1 MAINPESLLIF
12 GGGKTEE
19 QSGKGKKKKNAEKEG
34 VLSRG
39 EGIKQLPKF
48 SPDKGT
54 EPVFVEPQRQTQ
66 SATAQQAK
74 PARQQEKP
82 QQAPQPRPMR
92 TSLFGDS
99 SLRPSEERGRVSESS
114 IYSDEE
120 IALNREP
127 EAFHEPPSSLV
138 KEQNAAQAKRA
149 AIKMQQQ
156 SREAAKGKT
165 CAWHPWREAYATCGY
180 CNRYFCFQ
188 DIVEFNRN
196 YYCLD
201 DIDNVSSKFA
211 ETAASKGNNLGLV
224 SGVFLMISFLVFF
237 FYANAQIIYIL
248 QYMHNVGIS
257 FFLAH
262 VDYTYVLALL
272 EGAFAALALVSAL
285 LLFVRSP
292 KGFYIGVFACLGAVA
307 LFSYQYTGTATVY
320 LGIVDILMFGAFAM
334 LLYSRTSYIP
344 EEVKN
349 PISSLGRNTVNWP
362 NVGQF

>member
-1 MAINPESLLIF
+1 LIF
-12 GGGKTEE
+12 GGGKTEG
-19 QSGKGKKKKNAEKEG
+19 QSEKGKKKRTAEKEDA
-34 VLSRG
+34 
-39 EGIKQLPKF
+39 LPKEE
-48 SPDKGT
+48 SPKRLTKFFPEKGT
-54 EPVFVEPQRQTQ
+54 EPAIAEQQRQQ
-66 SATAQQAK
+66 PVSAQAK

-82 QQAPQPRPMR
+82 QQASQLRPMR
-92 TSLFGDS
+92 TSLFGDT
-99 SLRPSEERGRVSESS
+99 SLKLSNERGRSAAPSESS

-120 IALNREP
+120 LALNREP

-138 KEQNAAQAKRA
+138 REQNAAQLKSA
-149 AIKMQQQ
+149 AIKAQQQ
-156 SREAAKGKT
+156 SRDAAKGKT

-201 DIDNVSSKFA
+201 DIDNVSSRFA

-237 FYANAQIIYIL
+237 FYANAQILYIV

-262 VDYTYVLALL
+262 VDYTYVLALM
-272 EGAFAALALVSAL
+272 EGAFASLALVSAL

-307 LFSYQYTGTATVY
+307 LFSYQYTSTATAY
-320 LGIVDILMFGAFAM
+320 LGIVDVLMFGAFAM

-349 PISSLGRNTVNWP
+349 PLASLGRNTVNWP

>member
-19 QSGKGKKKKNAEKEG
+19 QSGKGKKKKNAEREEALPRDEG
-34 VLSRG
+34 TKR
-39 EGIKQLPKF
+39 LPKF

-54 EPVFVEPQRQTQ
+54 EPVFVEPQKQAQ
-66 SATAQQAK
+66 SVTTQQAK
-74 PARQQEKP
+74 PVRQQT
-82 QQAPQPRPMR
+82 PQPKPMR
-92 TSLFGDS
+92 ASLFGDS
-99 SLRPSEERGRVSESS
+99 PLRLSDERGRVSESS
-114 IYSDEE
+114 IYSDAET
-120 IALNREP
+120 ALNREP
-127 EAFHEPPSSLV
+127 EAFHEPPSFLV
-138 KEQNAAQAKRA
+138 KEQNAAQAKSA

-211 ETAASKGNNLGLV
+211 ETAASKGNNLGLA

-237 FYANAQIIYIL
+237 YYANAQIIYIL

-262 VDYTYVLALL
+262 IDYTYVLALL

-307 LFSYQYTGTATVY
+307 LFSYQYTGTATLY

-344 EEVKN
+344 EEVKS
-349 PISSLGRNTVNWP
+349 PIASLGRNTVNWP